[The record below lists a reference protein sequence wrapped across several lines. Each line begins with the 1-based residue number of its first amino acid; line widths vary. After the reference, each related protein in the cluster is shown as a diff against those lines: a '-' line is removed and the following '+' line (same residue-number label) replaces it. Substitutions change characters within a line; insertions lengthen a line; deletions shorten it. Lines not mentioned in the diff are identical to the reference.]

1 MLVAGGLGIGPP
13 TRPLIKEL
21 APVSGLHDDAR
32 ALLEYGITSRHF
44 DTGSV
49 EKKRL
54 QDVEAHDA
62 QVEVVEVVETSVLS
76 PVSFVGG
83 TEEFGALVSV
93 ETPFIHF
100 DLTAAVRAVTGRVD
114 F

>member
-1 MLVAGGLGIGPP
+1 MLVVGGFGSGQP
-13 TRPLIKEL
+13 TRPPVKEL
-21 APVSGLHDDAR
+21 APVSGLQDDAR
-32 ALLEYGITSRHF
+32 ALIEYGVIPRSF

-54 QDVEAHDA
+54 NDVEAHII
-62 QVEVVEVVETSVLS
+62 QVEVVETDTLS
-76 PVSFVGG
+76 PVPSAGG
-83 TEEFGALVSV
+83 TDKLGTLVSV
-93 ETPFIHF
+93 ETPFIHY